1 MSRVARLPLIA
12 VAAVLVAAGLPQA
25 LAGAAGGLWEV
36 GRSADGKDAEKMCLP
51 DPTVLA
57 QWEHRGA
64 RCTRVV
70 ISDQGTRARF
80 HYTCVNGGFG
90 DSEMTMITPRTLRV
104 MTQGISD
111 NYPFAYTLHARRVG
125 ECHPG

>member
-80 HYTCVNGGFG
+80 HYTCVSGGFG

-111 NYPFAYTLHARRVG
+111 NNPFAYTLHARRVG

>member
-1 MSRVARLPLIA
+1 MSRIARLPLIA

-80 HYTCVNGGFG
+80 HYTCVSGGFG

-104 MTQGISD
+104 MTQGLSD

>member
-1 MSRVARLPLIA
+1 
-12 VAAVLVAAGLPQA
+12 
-25 LAGAAGGLWEV
+25 
-36 GRSADGKDAEKMCLP
+36 MCLP

-80 HYTCVNGGFG
+80 HYTCVSGGFG

>member
-1 MSRVARLPLIA
+1 MSRIARLPLIA

-80 HYTCVNGGFG
+80 HYTCVSGGFG

>member
-1 MSRVARLPLIA
+1 MSRIARLPLIA